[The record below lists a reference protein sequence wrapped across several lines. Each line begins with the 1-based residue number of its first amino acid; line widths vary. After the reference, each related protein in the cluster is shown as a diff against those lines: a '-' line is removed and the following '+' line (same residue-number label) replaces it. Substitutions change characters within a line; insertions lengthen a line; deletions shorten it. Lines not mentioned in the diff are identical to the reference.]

1 MYYIVQPHSEHDKPI
16 RKRLLAALSPL
27 LVAALAACGNVS
39 PAEAPSATP
48 ERFDYSL
55 TVDVTPEMD
64 RAEVEAL
71 YDGKVVVWR
80 PEAGFAL
87 LGLQD
92 QGGLQVQGSNKN
104 KKAFSAPEVSANG
117 VTGNGRSAW
126 SGGRSAWSG
135 GRSAWSGGRSAWSG
149 GRSAWSGG
157 SPTTFAE
164 NLGYWDQVDLP
175 EAQNIATRRGAGVK
189 VAVIDTGLDLSH
201 PAFAGKLAPRS
212 EWKDYVDGDTYPQEV
227 YGDNYGHGTGV
238 ADIIVQVAPNVTI
251 LPIRVLG
258 PDGSGDT
265 TDVVAA
271 IDHAIRVGA
280 DIINLSLGTE
290 GEEKALKELVKYARK
305 QDVLLVASA
314 GNNAQENILYPARHS
329 GEVLSIGSVDRYD
342 DISSFSAY
350 GKDLSLMAPGEYIY
364 TAAPDNSVAYWSGT
378 SFAAPIVTGAAAL
391 ALGET
396 ATYPKLKVKDVAKK
410 LSDKSSDIS
419 GRGRNKDR
427 SAKQRLDI
435 DDVLQELFK

>member
-1 MYYIVQPHSEHDKPI
+1 M
-16 RKRLLAALSPL
+16 
-27 LVAALAACGNVS
+27 N
-39 PAEAPSATP
+39 
-48 ERFDYSL
+48 
-55 TVDVTPEMD
+55 

-71 YDGKVVVWR
+71 YNGKVIVWR

-117 VTGNGRSAW
+117 VAGNGRSAW

-164 NLGYWDQVDLP
+164 NVGYWDQVDLP
-175 EAQNIATRRGAGVK
+175 EAQNIATHRGAGVK
-189 VAVIDTGLDLSH
+189 VAVIDTGIDLIH

-212 EWKDYVDGDTYPQEV
+212 EWKDFVDGDTYPQEV
-227 YGDNYGHGTGV
+227 RGDNYGHGTGV

-290 GEEKALKELVKYARK
+290 GEEKALKELVKYAKK

-314 GNNAQENILYPARHS
+314 GNNGQNNILYPARHKD
-329 GEVLSIGSVDRYD
+329 EVISIGSVNAYD
-342 DISSFSAY
+342 ELSEFSAY
-350 GKDLSLMAPGEYIY
+350 GKTMSVMAPGEQIY
-364 TAAPDNSVAYWSGT
+364 TAAPDQAVAYWSGT

-391 ALGET
+391 ALGEIPF
-396 ATYPKLKVKDVAKK
+396 YPKTKPKDIIKVISKTARDVSERGTNRYREDDF
-410 LSDKSSDIS
+410 LS
-419 GRGRNKDR
+419 G
-427 SAKQRLDI
+427 RLDI
-435 DDVLQELFK
+435 DNFLQRVLKK